1 LDVLFDALRLLGG
14 GLILYLGAE
23 WLVKGSAGLAHAFG
37 VKPLVIGL
45 TVVAYGTSAPE
56 LAVSSAAI
64 LNDSSPIVNG
74 NVIGSCVANLAL
86 ILGITALVKPPS
98 VDPRLIKREIPVLL
112 LSVAAVPFIFWDG
125 QIEIWEALVLLALS
139 IAFTVATLTSS
150 AEESP
155 SVDVPDLSEGGA
167 AGEDE
172 DPPTSMGRL
181 RLTGI
186 TLVGLG
192 LLVVGGD
199 VFVDGAKG
207 LALALGLSELLV
219 GQTVVAVGTSLPELA
234 ASIVAAAR
242 GYSSLAVGNVIGSN
256 IFNIFL
262 IYGVVGQIDTVHGTL
277 EELALPIGFLI
288 GVTLLGVVFMRG
300 ARKISRPEGI
310 VLLATYAAYVVFVSV
325 GV

>member
-1 LDVLFDALRLLGG
+1 MDVLLDALRLLGG

-64 LNDSSPIVNG
+64 INDSSQIVNG
-74 NVIGSCVANLAL
+74 NVLGSCVANIAL

-112 LSVAAVPFIFWDG
+112 LSVAAVPFIFMDG
-125 QIEIWEALVLLALS
+125 HVAIWEALTLLGLS
-139 IAFTVATLTSS
+139 IAFTVVTLTSS

-155 SVDVPDLSEGGA
+155 MVDVSELSGDSEDDSDEPIVEG
-167 AGEDE
+167 
-172 DPPTSMGRL
+172 GRL

-192 LLVVGGD
+192 LLVVGGE

-207 LALALGLSELLV
+207 MALTLGLSELLV

-262 IYGVVGQIDTVHGTL
+262 IYGVVGQIDTVHGSL
-277 EELALPIGFLI
+277 EELALPIGFLV
-288 GVTLLGVVFMRG
+288 GVTLLGVFFMRG
-300 ARKISRPEGI
+300 ARKITRPEGV
-310 VLLATYAAYVVFVSV
+310 VLLATYVAYVVFVSV